1 MKKSKKIILLI
12 SISFFLALF
21 ICLMFFYSYLNK
33 MLRISKEQAED
44 GFVTFSIQHESN
56 PLDKDMQNFIDL
68 YEGLIN
74 NQGENYKYYEL
85 YLQYLENDKEDGVFF
100 SYETGEFTDAC
111 SAINCLQI
119 SENVLEDFH
128 ILVSEGRLFGQDDY
142 LYVENGEIPI
152 LMGNDY
158 ADLYHI
164 GDSFQWNYL
173 FEEYTFKVIGF
184 LEKDS
189 GIKLAERNVIL
200 DTYIVMPSF
209 IISEDMV
216 ESNGLKIHYANKTS
230 GVVRLKE
237 NNADKF
243 YSIVEPL
250 LADSG
255 VGTYSWTIRPVDLQ
269 FKEMFGFSMKSVQRV
284 ILFSGFLLLLMEI
297 WLVVQF
303 SGCGFMQKKLI
314 IEILYSAVI
323 FVITSIFCV
332 LINYMFMFFMGIIL
346 FKTMHFV
353 VIGAGSIIV
362 VFLCRVFH
370 TRCINFSERKRNQ
383 DKTR

>member
-1 MKKSKKIILLI
+1 MNKIKKIILLTG
-12 SISFFLALF
+12 ISFFLALF
-21 ICLMFFYSYLNK
+21 ICLIFFFSYLNK
-33 MLRISKEQAED
+33 MLRISKKQAEE

-68 YEGLIN
+68 YEELIS
-74 NQGENYKYYEL
+74 NQGENYEYYEL
-85 YLQYLENDKEDGVFF
+85 YLQYLENNKEDGDFF
-100 SYETGEFTDAC
+100 SYETGKLTDAC

-128 ILVSEGRLFGQDDY
+128 ILISEGRLFEQDDY

-189 GIKLAERNVIL
+189 GIELAERNVIM

-209 IISEDMV
+209 IINENMV

-230 GVVRLKE
+230 GVVQLKG
-237 NNADKF
+237 NNVDKF
-243 YSIVEPL
+243 YSVIEPL
-250 LADSG
+250 LAGSG

-269 FKEMFGFSMKSVQRV
+269 FKEMFGFSMESAQKV
-284 ILFSGFLLLLMEI
+284 ILFSIFLSLLMEI
-297 WLVVQF
+297 WLIVRF
-303 SGCGFMQKKLI
+303 SGFGFMQKKLI
-314 IEILYSAVI
+314 VEILYSTVI
-323 FVITSIFCV
+323 FVITSIFCF

-346 FKTMHFV
+346 FKTMHFAMME
-353 VIGAGSIIV
+353 AGSIIV
-362 VFLCRVFH
+362 VFLCKIFY
-370 TRCINFSERKRNQ
+370 TRCITLEGKETESR
-383 DKTR
+383 